1 VNLILFGEPGVGKGT
16 QARNLWKK
24 FKIPHIATGDIL
36 REAMREG
43 SSLGKE
49 VAPYLAVG
57 RLVPD
62 ALVSGLV
69 MERLNSEDCQE
80 GFVLDGYPRTLPQVE
95 TLEAALKE
103 KGKAVDRVIFIE
115 VPPEVLLQRVE
126 GRGRDD
132 DNLET
137 VKRRLV
143 DYKNLTEP
151 VKKDYTSRNLLVAV
165 DGLGTTEE
173 VFGRILA
180 SLPQN
185 SECG

>member
-1 VNLILFGEPGVGKGT
+1 MNIILFGEPGAGKGT
-16 QARNLWKK
+16 QAKNLREK

-43 SSLGKE
+43 ASLGQE
-49 VAPYLAVG
+49 VAPYLAAG

-69 MERLNSEDCQE
+69 LERLNSGDCQE

-103 KGKAVDRVIFIE
+103 KGKKVDKVIFID
-115 VPPEVLLQRVE
+115 VPLEILLQRVE
-126 GRGRDD
+126 GRGRVD

-137 VKRRLV
+137 VKLRRI

-173 VFGRILA
+173 VFERILKC
-180 SLPQN
+180 LPQN
-185 SECG
+185 S